1 MTVEPDVPS
10 KIGFIN
16 LMILAALFGALSSLL
31 TVGYITLYNQGIM
44 IFEQVSLMVLNI
56 NIWPLVLLTSAGVL
70 IGLVIKFF
78 GENGGP
84 GIVQS
89 QYAQTGR
96 INPRKVPSI
105 MLQAFISLWSGA
117 PLGPEGPLTFLTGGF
132 GTYLSERLRRNKDD
146 VQILVYSSIAGAFG
160 GFFGSPVIGAAGAIE
175 YMFIKEL
182 DLSRHLIPGLLAAA
196 VGYGVYTAI
205 LQDSFLG
212 IYSFPDYASPRLVDL
227 WWALLV
233 GIIGGFVG
241 IMFKLISGIVH
252 RVFAPLANRPISRAV
267 IGGIIIG
274 LIGTFLPLT
283 LYSGQN
289 QLLQM
294 IHNPAAFGIG
304 ILLIMVVVK
313 ALITST
319 SFATGFDGGPIFPL
333 LFMGGCVGLAISKG
347 LTFIPEGVG
356 VTVGMA
362 AVACAVFPL
371 PLTIALL
378 LGFMGGQTDLL
389 PVIVIGAVIG
399 FAISKTITPLLPKPH
414 SQPTGNEGD
423 KQQASK

>member
-1 MTVEPDVPS
+1 
-10 KIGFIN
+10 
-16 LMILAALFGALSSLL
+16 MIYAALFGALSSLI
-31 TVGYITLYNQGIM
+31 TVGYITLYTQGIK
-44 IFEQVSLMVLNI
+44 IFEQVSLIVLNI
-56 NIWPLVLLTSAGVL
+56 NIWPLVLLTTAGVL

-84 GIVQS
+84 GVAQS

-132 GTYLSERLRRNKDD
+132 GTILSERLRRNKDD

-212 IYSFPDYASPRLVDL
+212 IYSFPDYASARLVDL

-241 IMFKLISGIVH
+241 IMFKLIIGIVH

-289 QLLQM
+289 QLLQI

-333 LFMGGCVGLAISKG
+333 LFIGGALGLAISKG

-399 FAISKTITPLLPKPH
+399 FVISKTITPLLPKPH
-414 SQPTGNEGD
+414 SQPTGNEED
-423 KQQASK
+423 KQQATK

>member
-10 KIGFIN
+10 KNSFFI
-16 LMILAALFGALSSLL
+16 LMIYAALFGALSSLL
-31 TVGYITLYNQGIM
+31 TVGYITLYSQGIK

-56 NIWPLVLLTSAGVL
+56 NIWPLVLLTIAGVL

-78 GENGGP
+78 GQNGGL
-84 GIVQS
+84 GIAQS

-117 PLGPEGPLTFLTGGF
+117 AVGPEGPLTFLTGGF
-132 GTYLSERLRRNKDD
+132 GSYLSDRLRLKKDD
-146 VQILVYSSIAGAFG
+146 VQVLVYSSIAGGFG
-160 GFFGSPVIGAAGAIE
+160 GFFGSPVIGAVGAIE

-182 DLSRHLIPGLLAAA
+182 DLTRHLIPGLLAAA
-196 VGYGVYTAI
+196 VGYGVYSAI

-212 IYSFPDYASPRLVDL
+212 IYSFPDYDSPRLVDL

-233 GIIGGFVG
+233 GIIAGFVG
-241 IMFKLISGIVH
+241 IMFKLVFGIVQ
-252 RVFAPLANRPISRAV
+252 RVFAPLAKRPVSRAV
-267 IGGIIIG
+267 IGGIVIG

-289 QLLQM
+289 QLLQI

-304 ILLIMVVVK
+304 LLLIMVVVK
-313 ALITST
+313 ALLTST
-319 SFATGFDGGPIFPL
+319 SLTTGFEGGPIFPL
-333 LFMGGCVGLAISKG
+333 FFIGGCLGLAISKG

-371 PLTIALL
+371 PLTVALL

-389 PVIVIGAVIG
+389 PVIVIGAVTG
-399 FAISKTITPLLPKPH
+399 FLISKAITPLLPKPH
-414 SQPTGNEGD
+414 SEPTGNEEG
-423 KQQASK
+423 KHQASK